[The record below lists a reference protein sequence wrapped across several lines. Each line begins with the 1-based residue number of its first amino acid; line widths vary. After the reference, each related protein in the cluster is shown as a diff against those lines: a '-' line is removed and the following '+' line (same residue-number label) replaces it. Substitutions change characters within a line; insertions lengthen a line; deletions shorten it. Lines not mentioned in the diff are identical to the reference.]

1 MAKKKTYKG
10 ILINRNWMLVDD
22 VLYNVKK
29 RKDSTE
35 NEFIVA
41 MEFNL
46 LGDTVVTVLHYDKVP
61 VGVMRKAKALYKHNV
76 TNGVNNN
83 ESCR

>member
-10 ILINRNWMLVDD
+10 VLINKNWMLVDN

-29 RKDSTE
+29 KENSTE

-41 MEFNL
+41 MEFNM
-46 LGDTVVTVLHYDKVP
+46 LGNTVVNILHYNKVP
-61 VGVMRKAKALYKHNV
+61 VGVMRKAKALYKHSV
-76 TNGVNNN
+76 TNG
-83 ESCR
+83 EKQ

>member
-10 ILINRNWMLVDD
+10 VLINKNWMLVDN

-29 RKDSTE
+29 KENSTE

-41 MEFNL
+41 MEFNM
-46 LGDTVVTVLHYDKVP
+46 LGNTVVNILHYDKVP
-61 VGVMRKAKALYKHNV
+61 VGVMRKAKALYKHSV
-76 TNGVNNN
+76 TNG
-83 ESCR
+83 EKQ